1 MADVGKFVRE
11 VKSEAQK
18 TNWPT
23 RAKLFSSAGIV
34 LLILIVTGVYFWLL
48 DLGFSNLTTWLLSA
62 LGIR

>member
-1 MADVGKFVRE
+1 MADVGKFFRE

-23 RAKLFSSAGIV
+23 RGKLLSSAGIV
-34 LLILIVTGVYFWLL
+34 LLILVVTGVYFWLL
-48 DLGFSNLTTWLLSA
+48 DLGFSNLTSWLLSA